1 MAFIAFI
8 GPMATKFVFGL
19 PAEDVVGQNSCSQTP
34 WKNKESTFGCN
45 HQTSNQQHNW
55 YPKCMHQ
62 VPGLSLHQNLSTS
75 MMLVI
80 AYVLFAA
87 DCCV

>member
-45 HQTSNQQHNW
+45 HQTSNQQQKRH
-55 YPKCMHQ
+55 YEVKHASA
-62 VPGLSLHQNLSTS
+62 PGMESPERPQQINDP
-75 MMLVI
+75 
-80 AYVLFAA
+80 YVM
-87 DCCV
+87 